1 MPRIESYRG
10 HSVGLDFRSLTGVLV
25 AQSAIRALFLDV
37 GGVLVTNGWDGGVRK
52 KVAERFDLDS
62 EEFKARHHMTFD
74 TYEEGKITLDTFL
87 DRTIFFQ
94 SRSFTHADVKRFIF
108 DLAQPFPEMIDMFT
122 RLKAQHKLSVAVVSN
137 EGRELTY
144 ERVRRFN
151 LKSFVDF
158 FIVSSFVHLR
168 KPDTDIYRLALDV
181 AMLEP
186 KQVAYVDDRPMLVE
200 VAGGLGIHGVLHTG
214 YDSTKARLASLGLT
228 L

>member
-1 MPRIESYRG
+1 M
-10 HSVGLDFRSLTGVLV
+10 

-37 GGVLVTNGWDGGVRK
+37 GGVLVTNGWDRAVRK
-52 KVAERFDLDS
+52 KVAERFDLDLQ
-62 EEFKARHHMTFD
+62 EFEARHHLTFD
-74 TYEEGKITLDTFL
+74 TYEEGKISLDTFF
-87 DRTIFFQ
+87 DRTIFYQ
-94 SRSFTHADVKRFIF
+94 SRTFTHEDVKRFVF
-108 DLAQPFPEMIDMFT
+108 ELAQPFPEMIDLFT
-122 RLKAQHKLSVAVVSN
+122 RLKAQHKLHIAVVSN
-137 EGRELTY
+137 EGRELTI

-186 KQVAYVDDRPMLVE
+186 KQVAYVDDRSMLVE
-200 VAGGLGIHGVLHTG
+200 VAGTLGIHGVLHTG
-214 YDSTKARLASLGLT
+214 YDSTKAHLAALGLT